1 MPLGEE
7 GDFRS
12 ETFVQVNRFPGQY
25 FIGGAG
31 SPFLPTFTAPSGQ
44 SQLSFLPT
52 GVPNYGGTS
61 INFPGMWM
69 DMQGPQVNFPS
80 GTGGGTTGGT
90 NTINVDT
97 TDDGTGNPASYT
109 GIDLIEFTGSNLTSV
124 TNPSAGKVIVD
135 YSGATGGGT
144 TVEFGKI
151 TSVSPTT
158 ASPGGGAAWSYNV
171 QLYTSGSGGSTVN
184 ARNILEMNNSTTTC
198 YGYAV
203 DPTSP
208 YTTLQGTAFV
218 VNSVPNGTFVM
229 LISTTDLTG
238 SSQYFFSAPNIITGA
253 CPP

>member
-12 ETFVQVNRFPGQY
+12 ETFVQVNRFPPQY
-25 FIGGAG
+25 FLGGEG
-31 SPFLPTFTAPSGQ
+31 SPFLPGFTAPSGQ
-44 SQLSFLPT
+44 SQLSFGPT
-52 GVPNYGGTS
+52 GVPNFGGST
-61 INFPGMWM
+61 INFPGSWF

-80 GTGGGTTGGT
+80 GTGGTTGST

-109 GIDLIEFTGSNLTSV
+109 SISLIKFTGSNLTAV
-124 TNPSAGKVIVD
+124 TNPIAGEVLVD
-135 YSGATGGGT
+135 YSGVTSGGST
-144 TVEFGKI
+144 LEFGRI
-151 TSVSPTT
+151 TSATPTT
-158 ASPGGGAAWSYNV
+158 ASPGGGAAWSYTV
-171 QLYTSGSGGSTVN
+171 QLYTSGTGGSSVT
-184 ARNILEMNNSTTTC
+184 ARNILEMNNSTTMF

-208 YTTLQGTAFV
+208 YRTIQGSAFTLEQ
-218 VNSVPNGTFVM
+218 VPNNTFVM

-238 SSQYFFSAPNIITGA
+238 SSQYFFSAPNIITGT